1 MKNAILFF
9 VFILPGFVCS
19 AQSEVYKRVDQ
30 DGHIIYSDIQS
41 KGSDP
46 IELPELT
53 VLPAQSTEVLSAK
66 REAIAAERQHE
77 IIDKTGDV
85 VTDQMIGSRAA
96 QLDYANQATTSQ
108 MSDYERVQQLIED
121 IELYEDNIEALEI
134 ELYNLGGGY

>member
-30 DGHIIYSDIQS
+30 DGHIIYSDVQS
-41 KGSDP
+41 KGADP

-66 REAIAAERQHE
+66 SEMIAAERQHE
-77 IIDKTGDV
+77 IIDKTGDAA
-85 VTDQMIGSRAA
+85 TDQMIGSGAA
-96 QLDYANQATTSQ
+96 QLNHAAQATTSQ
-108 MSDYERVQQLIED
+108 MSDYDRVQQLIED
-121 IELYEDNIEALEI
+121 IDLYEDNIEALEI

>member
-1 MKNAILFF
+1 MKKVILFF
-9 VFILPGFVCS
+9 VFILSSFVCS

-41 KGSDP
+41 KGADP

-66 REAIAAERQHE
+66 SETIVAERQHE

-85 VTDQMIGSRAA
+85 ATDQMMGSGAA
-96 QLDYANQATTSQ
+96 QLDHTTQATTSQ
-108 MSDYERVQQLIED
+108 MSDYDRVQQLIED

>member
-1 MKNAILFF
+1 MKKVILFF
-9 VFILPGFVCS
+9 VFILSSFVCS

-41 KGSDP
+41 KGADP

-66 REAIAAERQHE
+66 SETIAAERQHE

-85 VTDQMIGSRAA
+85 ATDQMIGSGAA
-96 QLDYANQATTSQ
+96 QLDHTTQATTSQ
-108 MSDYERVQQLIED
+108 MSDYDRVQQLIED

>member
-1 MKNAILFF
+1 MKKVILFF
-9 VFILPGFVCS
+9 VFILSSFVCS

-41 KGSDP
+41 KGADP

-66 REAIAAERQHE
+66 SETIAAERQHE

-85 VTDQMIGSRAA
+85 ATDQMMGSGAA
-96 QLDYANQATTSQ
+96 QLDHTTQATTSQ
-108 MSDYERVQQLIED
+108 MSDYDRVQQLIED